1 MPQRYTV
8 LAHHREISAE
18 IEIKRSR
25 FLCVLRRV
33 HSEQEARELITELRR
48 RHHDAR
54 HHCSAFVL
62 GPDRMIQRSNDDG
75 EPSGTAG
82 APMLETLTQH
92 RFGAASSQEEA
103 EDPGQDGA
111 DLSDVCAV
119 VVRWFGGTLLGAG
132 GLVRAYSQAVTEALE
147 SAPTLVRE
155 RRRHISVSV
164 SPAFAG
170 KVDNE
175 LRASGIVVMDT
186 DYGASEAVL
195 HAGVPDRDEAVEHLR
210 AVVAEV
216 TSGQGRLQDGGT
228 GWIDLD

>member
-8 LAHHREISAE
+8 LAHHREISHE

-33 HSEQEARELITELRR
+33 QSEDEARELIEELRR

-62 GPDRMIQRSNDDG
+62 GADRMIQRSNDDG

-82 APMLETLTQH
+82 APMLEALTQH
-92 RFGAASSQEEA
+92 RSPHSPEAAHDAGAEEQP
-103 EDPGQDGA
+103 E
-111 DLSDVCAV
+111 LSDVYAV

-132 GLVRAYSQAVTEALE
+132 GLVRAYSQAVTETLD

-155 RRRHISVSV
+155 RRRHLSVAV

-175 LRASGIVVMDT
+175 LRASGIAVLDT

-195 HAGVPDRDEAVEHLR
+195 HTGVPDRDDAVEHLR
-210 AVVAEV
+210 AVVSEV
-216 TSGQGRLQDGGT
+216 TSGQGRIDDGGT
-228 GWIDLD
+228 GWVDLA

>member
-8 LAHHREISAE
+8 LAHHREISHE

-33 HSEQEARELITELRR
+33 QSEDEARELIAELRR

-62 GPDRMIQRSNDDG
+62 GADRMIQRSNDDG

-82 APMLETLTQH
+82 APMLEALTQH
-92 RFGAASSQEEA
+92 RFPSSPEAVHDAGAEE
-103 EDPGQDGA
+103 EPE
-111 DLSDVCAV
+111 LSDVCAV

-132 GLVRAYSQAVTEALE
+132 GLVRAYSQAVTETLD

-155 RRRHISVSV
+155 RRRHLSVAV

-175 LRASGIVVMDT
+175 LRASGIAVLDT

-195 HAGVPDRDEAVEHLR
+195 HTGVPDRDDAVEHLR
-210 AVVAEV
+210 AVVSEV
-216 TSGQGRLQDGGT
+216 TSGQGRIDDGGT
-228 GWIDLD
+228 GWVDLA

>member
-8 LAHHREISAE
+8 LAHHREISHE

-33 HSEQEARELITELRR
+33 QTEDEARELVAELRR

-62 GPDRMIQRSNDDG
+62 GADRMIQRSNDDG

-82 APMLETLTQH
+82 APMLEALTQH
-92 RFGAASSQEEA
+92 RFASSPDAGHHAGAEE
-103 EDPGQDGA
+103 EPE
-111 DLSDVCAV
+111 LSDVCAV

-132 GLVRAYSQAVTEALE
+132 GLVRAYSQAVTETLE
-147 SAPTLVRE
+147 TAPTLVRE
-155 RRRHISVSV
+155 RRRHLSVTV

-175 LRASGIVVMDT
+175 LRAAGISVLDT

-195 HAGVPDRDEAVEHLR
+195 HAGVPDRDDAVEHLR
-210 AVVAEV
+210 AVVSEV
-216 TSGQGRLQDGGT
+216 TSGQGRIDDGGT
-228 GWIDLD
+228 GWIDLA

>member
-8 LAHHREISAE
+8 LAHHREISHE

-33 HSEQEARELITELRR
+33 QSEDEARELIAELRR

-62 GPDRMIQRSNDDG
+62 GADRMIQRSNDDG

-82 APMLETLTQH
+82 APMLEALTQH
-92 RFGAASSQEEA
+92 RLPSSPEAAHDAGAEE
-103 EDPGQDGA
+103 EPE
-111 DLSDVCAV
+111 LSDVCAV

-132 GLVRAYSQAVTEALE
+132 GLVRAYSQAVTETLD

-155 RRRHISVSV
+155 RRRHLSVAV

-175 LRASGIVVMDT
+175 LRASGIAVLDT

-195 HAGVPDRDEAVEHLR
+195 HTGVPDRDDAVEHLR
-210 AVVAEV
+210 AVVSEV
-216 TSGQGRLQDGGT
+216 TSGQGRIDDGGT
-228 GWIDLD
+228 GWVDLA

>member
-8 LAHHREISAE
+8 LAHHREISHE

-33 HSEQEARELITELRR
+33 QSEDEARELIAELRR

-62 GPDRMIQRSNDDG
+62 GADRMIQRSNDDG

-82 APMLETLTQH
+82 APMLEALTQH
-92 RFGAASSQEEA
+92 RSPPSPEAAHDAGAEEQP
-103 EDPGQDGA
+103 E
-111 DLSDVCAV
+111 LSDVCAV

-132 GLVRAYSQAVTEALE
+132 GLVRAYSQAVTETLD

-155 RRRHISVSV
+155 RRRHLSVAV

-175 LRASGIVVMDT
+175 LRASGIAVLDT

-195 HAGVPDRDEAVEHLR
+195 HTGVPDRDDAVEHLR
-210 AVVAEV
+210 AVVSEV
-216 TSGQGRLQDGGT
+216 TSGQGRIDDGGT
-228 GWIDLD
+228 GWVDLA

>member
-8 LAHHREISAE
+8 LAHHREISHE

-33 HSEQEARELITELRR
+33 QSEDEARELIAELRR

-62 GPDRMIQRSNDDG
+62 GADRMIQRSNDDG

-82 APMLETLTQH
+82 APMLEALTQH
-92 RFGAASSQEEA
+92 RFPSSPEAVHDVGAEE
-103 EDPGQDGA
+103 EPE
-111 DLSDVCAV
+111 LSDVCAV

-132 GLVRAYSQAVTEALE
+132 GLVRAYSQAVTETLD

-155 RRRHISVSV
+155 RRRHLSVAV

-175 LRASGIVVMDT
+175 LRASGIAVLDT

-195 HAGVPDRDEAVEHLR
+195 HTGVPDRDDAVEHLR
-210 AVVAEV
+210 AVVSEV
-216 TSGQGRLQDGGT
+216 TSGQGRIDDGGT
-228 GWIDLD
+228 GWVDLA

>member
-8 LAHHREISAE
+8 LAHHREISHE

-25 FLCVLRRV
+25 LLCVLRRV
-33 HSEQEARELITELRR
+33 QSEDEARELIAELRR

-62 GPDRMIQRSNDDG
+62 GADRMIQRSNDDG

-82 APMLETLTQH
+82 APMLEALTQH
-92 RFGAASSQEEA
+92 RFPSSPEAAHDAGAEE
-103 EDPGQDGA
+103 EPE
-111 DLSDVCAV
+111 LSDVCAV

-132 GLVRAYSQAVTEALE
+132 GLVRAYSQAVTETLD

-155 RRRHISVSV
+155 RRRHLSVAV

-175 LRASGIVVMDT
+175 LRASGIAVLDT

-195 HAGVPDRDEAVEHLR
+195 HTGVPDRDDAVEHLR
-210 AVVAEV
+210 AVVSEV
-216 TSGQGRLQDGGT
+216 TSGQGRIDDGGT
-228 GWIDLD
+228 GWVDLA